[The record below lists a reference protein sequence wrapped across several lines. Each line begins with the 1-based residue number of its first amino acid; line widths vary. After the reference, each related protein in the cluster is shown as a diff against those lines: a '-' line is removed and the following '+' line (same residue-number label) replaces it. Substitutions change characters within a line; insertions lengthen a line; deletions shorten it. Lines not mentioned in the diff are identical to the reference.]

1 MQNMNWEYHTIEPID
16 FKNRPSVNAESI
28 QKECDSLSSV
38 LIKKNH
44 DYGNSVQKQFQ
55 KYGLS
60 SILIRLDDKLS
71 RLDNLLENNQMVSDE
86 SILDTLQD
94 LAGYALLGKICVQ
107 SEQKKQAVK
116 PGIKKPSYMDIDDE
130 Y

>member
-1 MQNMNWEYHTIEPID
+1 MKNINWEDHTIEPID

-55 KYGLS
+55 KYGLT

-71 RLDNLLENNQMVSDE
+71 RLDNLLTNKQRVSDE
-86 SILDTLQD
+86 SIMDTLQD
-94 LAGYALLGKICVQ
+94 LAGYALLGKICIE
-107 SEQKKQAVK
+107 SEQEFK
-116 PGIKKPSYMDIDDE
+116 PLTPEKPSYMDLDDE
-130 Y
+130 F

>member
-1 MQNMNWEYHTIEPID
+1 MQNMNWEDHTSEPID

-28 QKECDSLSSV
+28 QRECDSLSSV

-55 KYGLS
+55 KYGLT

-71 RLDNLLENNQMVSDE
+71 RLDNLLDNNQMVSDE

-94 LAGYALLGKICVQ
+94 LAGYALLGKICLQ
-107 SEQKKQAVK
+107 SEK
-116 PGIKKPSYMDIDDE
+116 PIATTPSIKKPSYMDIDDE
-130 Y
+130 F